1 MIQSDPLRRVH
12 TDFSVTNNFIRT
24 FARVLTVF
32 VSRVKQFK
40 LTFLF
45 VAQLIER
52 NVEKRLTL
60 EAIKKHPFFKAM
72 DWDLVLARDYDPPI
86 RPQISNGLHDFSN
99 FDIEYTS
106 QDPMLSPGASLS
118 ASQDVHFSN
127 FTWVRSGSHE
137 WPIGV
142 SHSGEHNTEHE
153 HAEHDVPG
161 DEKPV
166 SALSLD

>member
-12 TDFSVTNNFIRT
+12 TDFSAAQIIHSNIRKSFDSICVTCQTI
-24 FARVLTVF
+24 
-32 VSRVKQFK
+32 Q

-142 SHSGEHNTEHE
+142 SHSGEHNAEHE